1 MARAPRIE
9 VPGALY
15 HVIARGNQRRTVF
28 RDTVDY
34 RCYLDLLV
42 RYQHRHG
49 LTLYAYALMPNHLHL
64 LISPNRAPLSK
75 IMQGLQQ
82 TYTRHFN
89 RRHRLVGHCFQG
101 RYKAILCQSD
111 AYLLELVR
119 YLHSNPVRAGLAST
133 PDEYEW
139 TSHRLY
145 LAGRDAGGVAVEAVL
160 GQFSANRTRAVTAF
174 RSFVEAGLPAGHRED
189 FYAVSGQRL
198 LGDERFVEK
207 MERAAR
213 GEKRM
218 PPVAVSVEAITK
230 RVAGLF
236 GVPEARLRGRGR
248 SREAAR
254 LRAVIAYLGR
264 EEAGLPLR
272 DVANFFNRDE
282 ATLSLAVLRLETQ
295 MAVDPQLS
303 VRLSAFRRAIRRG
316 ASRKRIKQIIKA

>member
-133 PDEYEW
+133 PEEYEW

-198 LGDERFVEK
+198 LGTSDSWKKWSAQPVGKNECLLWRFQSK
-207 MERAAR
+207 PSQSALQSSSACLKH
-213 GEKRM
+213 GCADGGNPGKQ
-218 PPVAVSVEAITK
+218 PGS
-230 RVAGLF
+230 
-236 GVPEARLRGRGR
+236 GR
-248 SREAAR
+248 
-254 LRAVIAYLGR
+254 
-264 EEAGLPLR
+264 
-272 DVANFFNRDE
+272 
-282 ATLSLAVLRLETQ
+282 
-295 MAVDPQLS
+295 
-303 VRLSAFRRAIRRG
+303 
-316 ASRKRIKQIIKA
+316 